1 LYTVA
6 RGIFRVYVPGYV
18 WLNPI
23 RGGCA
28 VASSRALAANLPR
41 QASACGILSPM
52 RIPQIDAL
60 RGVAVLLVVGSH
72 LTWNSLLSRVGWV
85 GVDLFFVL
93 SGFLISGLLFAE
105 FQKTGRLRIG
115 RFLIRRGLKIY
126 PAYYLVLAL
135 TIAGYWRELTWS
147 RIWPDLIFVQSYRLG
162 TWGHF
167 WSLAVEEHF
176 YVLLPVLLAL
186 AIRRG
191 QRQECRG
198 RPPAD
203 PFARLPWLFLALA
216 AASLLARSLPVWF
229 GVAYDFRRAL
239 TPSHLRMDGLGFGV
253 LLSYF
258 VHFRPGLLGWWL
270 VRRRLL
276 LAGSLLLV
284 SPAIWLE
291 QSNPIMYTVGLTWLY
306 LGFGGLLVFA
316 VSMPACGHLTRVL
329 AAVGRYSY
337 TVYLVHMPVAVW
349 AVNWLNRRVG
359 RDLAYLG
366 YLGISL
372 GLGLGLWRVVEAP
385 ALAVRERLYPAG

>member
-1 LYTVA
+1 
-6 RGIFRVYVPGYV
+6 
-18 WLNPI
+18 
-23 RGGCA
+23 
-28 VASSRALAANLPR
+28 
-41 QASACGILSPM
+41 
-52 RIPQIDAL
+52 
-60 RGVAVLLVVGSH
+60 
-72 LTWNSLLSRVGWV
+72 
-85 GVDLFFVL
+85 
-93 SGFLISGLLFAE
+93 
-105 FQKTGRLRIG
+105 
-115 RFLIRRGLKIY
+115 
-126 PAYYLVLAL
+126 
-135 TIAGYWRELTWS
+135 
-147 RIWPDLIFVQSYRLG
+147 
-162 TWGHF
+162 
-167 WSLAVEEHF
+167 
-176 YVLLPVLLAL
+176 
-186 AIRRG
+186 
-191 QRQECRG
+191 
-198 RPPAD
+198 
-203 PFARLPWLFLALA
+203 
-216 AASLLARSLPVWF
+216 
-229 GVAYDFRRAL
+229 
-239 TPSHLRMDGLGFGV
+239 MDGLGFGV